1 MHDDFLFT
9 GGLLFWLLAQSMA
22 GWAAEESPIL
32 YAPDVLGVDRL
43 FMMALKVPP
52 DAPEV
57 PVTVPDSV
65 VLLDRTPWPTSSEV
79 RKFYFKTLKPA
90 PKAEIRFALPQ
101 GEVVVPV
108 EIWSF
113 EDLRQFR
120 TLKGFQLPRR
130 WPLGQP
136 LPELKKRQVFPT
148 GAEQK
153 KPDGKAS
160 GGWLEVSDEDLWAM
174 QPDSTIPRWHW
185 VNIQYGCPVHGAEI
199 YKDRPYYPWI
209 KDTSFPWKWKI
220 ECPIGHELYPS
231 NDFGAGDFTSGE
243 FPDDGIGGGYVDRD
257 GKHYGFIAE
266 LSQAYCHRMLQVAPA
281 CADGYV
287 ATGDLRYVHKA
298 LVAFCRLAV
307 EYAYLATMTQHRH
320 RNHVGQ
326 VERLGQGRFDEGP
339 CLTSSGFTVYCIDQ
353 PGYQISHALAYD
365 KIFPAIDK
373 DPDIIPF
380 LQRKGFQ
387 VQTPEDVRRFIE
399 ENLFAVWMQG
409 SMDGACASNEPYS
422 QWGFIKMAEV
432 LNYRQ
437 GTDFVDFLYNGSAF
451 EFTPMRI
458 FLPNTYFRDGAPFE
472 STGGY
477 NGMHVTALGPIVDAV
492 EHLRQMQPDLY
503 PEEKYP
509 SLSRSRRYH
518 NVFDFAMDT
527 VTIDRS
533 FPYIGDTGS
542 FPAYSKLPT
551 IAWQNGGVEAFEH
564 AYRLFRD
571 PKFAWA
577 LVHTPGWQPSPDFP
591 FTREEVEQAAAQWP
605 DDWNDRSSLHDGY
618 GIAILRSGQGDH
630 KRAFWMNY
638 GHNRGHSQDDTLD
651 IGLQAYQGILLS
663 HMGYP
668 RNWGYWEYAWSSHH
682 VARQFPYQ
690 TMTAQ
695 AQLFAD
701 AGQVHVAEA
710 RATAFQEPEQ
720 NWQRRTLALVDVAP
734 DRFYCVDFYR
744 HSGGEEHWWAF
755 HAQEGDFTTG
765 GIALTQQEGG
775 TLAGPE
781 VPYGDPHWLQE
792 HGCSYGT
799 YGWRGE
805 RFPFAHFYNVEK
817 GFPPPDGVWWADW
830 KLKTG
835 EGLHLRLTVPSA
847 EGMEV
852 NLCDGT
858 SPAGGK
864 PYEMKWILLHRQ
876 GEKPVRSQV
885 LSLLEPYFGEP
896 LIQEVVPLKLSGE
909 DEAGFPALGCR
920 VRLQGRTASGVE
932 LPRTDFLMASAD
944 PTVERTFPSER
955 LTFAGRFGFYAERDG
970 VPEAMALIG
979 GTTLRRG
986 EFGLALESPEYR
998 ASIVQV
1004 DRATETITVAPAP
1017 PSPEALVGRFIYLT
1031 NPVRRSAYKVLAA
1044 RPVPGGAELR
1054 LDLDSHI
1061 GTGQVAGVEDYRVK
1075 TPTPFVLQG
1084 FRYYLGARLVNA
1096 DRTAEYRITEV
1107 ASGNAALIDPEI
1119 HPEATAD
1126 RLAREFPEGSWFEV
1140 YDYGVG
1146 DEVVCPHVASVT
1158 RIGPTTYQVTT
1169 TGKVTLRLPAGY
1181 EWQQP

>member
-1 MHDDFLFT
+1 MRYDLLLILGLFL
-9 GGLLFWLLAQSMA
+9 WLAAQNTP
-22 GWAAEESPIL
+22 GWAETGSPVV

-43 FMMALKVPP
+43 FMVALKVPTE
-52 DAPEV
+52 APEV
-57 PVTVPDSV
+57 SVTVPDSV
-65 VLLDRTPWPTSSEV
+65 VLLDQTPLPASSEV
-79 RKFYFKTLKPA
+79 RKFYFKTVRPDR
-90 PKAEIRFALPQ
+90 KAEIRFDLPE

-113 EDLRQFR
+113 EDLCQFR
-120 TLKGFQLPRR
+120 TLKGVQLPRR

-136 LPELKKRQVFPT
+136 LPELKEKQIFPT
-148 GAEQK
+148 GAEEK

-160 GGWLEVSDEDLWAM
+160 DGWLDVPDEEIWAL

-185 VNIQYGCPVHGAEI
+185 VNIQYGCPVHGAAI
-199 YKDRPYYPWI
+199 YENRPYYPWI
-209 KDTSFPWKWKI
+209 KDLSFPRKWKI

-231 NDFGAGDFTSGE
+231 NDFGAGDFTSGD
-243 FPDDGIGGGYVDRD
+243 FPDDGIGGGYVDQD
-257 GKHYGFIAE
+257 GKHYGFLAE
-266 LSQAYCHRMLQVAPA
+266 LSQAYAHQMLSVAPA

-320 RNHVGQ
+320 RNNVGQ

-353 PGYQISHALAYD
+353 PGYQIRHALAYD
-365 KIFPAIDK
+365 KIFPAIDR

-387 VQTPEDVRRFIE
+387 VQTHEDVRRFIE

-409 SMDGACASNEPYS
+409 SIDAACASNEPYS

-432 LNYRQ
+432 LNYCR
-437 GTDFVDFLYNGSAF
+437 GGDFMAFLYDNAAY

-458 FLPNTYFRDGAPFE
+458 FVPNTYFRDGAPFE

-492 EHLRQMQPDLY
+492 EHLRQMRPEVY
-503 PEEKYP
+503 PEGKFP
-509 SLSRSRRYH
+509 SLSQSRRYH
-518 NVFDFAMDT
+518 NVFDFSMDT

-542 FPAYSKLPT
+542 FPSYSKLPQ
-551 IAWQNGGVEAFEH
+551 IAWQNGGAEAFEH

-577 LVHTPGWQPSPDFP
+577 LLHTPGWQPSEDFP
-591 FTREEVEQAAAQWP
+591 FTRQEIEQAAAQWP

-618 GIAILRSGQGDH
+618 GTAILRSGKGDD
-630 KRAFWMNY
+630 KRAFWMYY

-668 RNWGYWEYAWSSHH
+668 RNWGYWEYAWSSHN

-701 AGQVHVAEA
+701 AGPVHVAEA
-710 RATAFQEPEQ
+710 RATAFEEPEQ

-734 DRFYCVDFYR
+734 HQFYCVDFYR

-755 HAQEGDFTTG
+755 HVQEGDFTAG
-765 GIALTQQEGG
+765 GIELMPQQGG
-775 TLAGPE
+775 TLAGPD
-781 VPYGDPHWLQE
+781 VPYGDPKWLRE
-792 HGCSYGT
+792 NGCSYGT
-799 YGWRGE
+799 YGWRGP
-805 RFPFAHFYNVEK
+805 RFPFAHLYNVERSQ
-817 GFPPPDGVWWADW
+817 PLPLRPSVWWADW

-835 EGLHLRLTVPSA
+835 EGLHLRLTVARA

-852 NLCDGT
+852 NICDGT

-864 PYEMKWILLHRQ
+864 PYEMKWIMLHRQ
-876 GEKPVRSQV
+876 GEKPLRSQV
-885 LSLLEPYFGEP
+885 LSLLEPYLGEP
-896 LIQEVVPLKLSGE
+896 LIQEVIPLRLSGE
-909 DEAGFPALGCR
+909 EEAGFAPLGCQ
-920 VRLQGRTASGVE
+920 VRLQD
-932 LPRTDFLMASAD
+932 RTDFLMASAD
-944 PTVERTFPSER
+944 PTIERTAELGRAASPGR
-955 LTFAGRFGFYAERDG
+955 LTFAGRFGFYAEQDG
-970 VPEAMALIG
+970 VPVAMALIG
-979 GTTLRRG
+979 GTTLRKG
-986 EFGLALESPEYR
+986 EFGFTLESPEYR
-998 ASIVQV
+998 AKVTQV
-1004 DRATETITVAPAP
+1004 DRATETITVSPAP
-1017 PSPEALVGRFIYLT
+1017 PSPAALVGCYLYLT
-1031 NPVRRSAYKVLAA
+1031 NPVRRSAYKVLSA

-1054 LDLDSHI
+1054 LDLDSLI

-1107 ASGNAALIDPEI
+1107 ASGNAALIDPEA
-1119 HPEATAD
+1119 HPEATAN
-1126 RLAREFPEGSWFEV
+1126 RLAREFPQGSWFEV

-1146 DEVVCPHVASVT
+1146 DEVVWPHVVSVT
-1158 RIGPTTYQVTT
+1158 RVGPTTYQVAA
-1169 TGKVTLRLPAGY
+1169 TGKVTLSLPNGSRT
-1181 EWQQP
+1181 E